1 MIKAI
6 AIDDEPLG
14 LEIIAHFCANQRII
28 SLEKTFTQL
37 SEAEKYLRKNPV
49 DVLFL
54 DIQMPEKSGIDFYR
68 DLDYEPVLIL
78 TTAYS
83 EFAVEGFNINATDYL
98 LKPFSEERF
107 LAAIQKA
114 NAEVQVRRQFPTDNM
129 LAIRAEHRWVRIPF
143 DAIQL
148 IEALDDYVQ
157 IHFNDGEKIIS
168 RLPMKNVMDRLP
180 PADFLRVHRSYIVPV
195 KRVKALKNKNLL
207 VENFV
212 IPVGITYEEQVL
224 ELFK

>member
-14 LEIIAHFCANQRII
+14 LEIIAHFCANQNII

-68 DLDYEPVLIL
+68 DLDYEPVLIF

-83 EFAVEGFNINATDYL
+83 EYAVEGFNINATDYL

-107 LAAIQKA
+107 MAAIQKA

-129 LAIRAEHRWVRIPF
+129 LSIRAEHRWVRIPF
-143 DAIQL
+143 DTIQL

-157 IHFNDGEKIIS
+157 IHHNNGEKIIS
-168 RLPMKNVMDRLP
+168 RMPMKNVIDRLP

-207 VENFV
+207 VEGFV
-212 IPVGITYEEQVL
+212 IPVGVTYEEQVM